1 MEQPIHALYLSYLSQ
16 KDGASPKSAAYYK
29 AMSHLSRLEAEL
41 TPQLEE
47 NGRRLFSDFCETWGS
62 IERIVSEETFSEGFQ
77 IGAQMMLDI
86 FGDKNR
92 AK

>member
-1 MEQPIHALYLSYLSQ
+1 M
-16 KDGASPKSAAYYK
+16 
-29 AMSHLSRLEAEL
+29 
-41 TPQLEE
+41 PQLEE

>member
-16 KDGASPKSAAYYK
+16 KDGSSLKSVAYYK
-29 AMSHLSRLEAEL
+29 AMSHLSQLEAEL

-62 IERIVSEETFSEGFQ
+62 IEQIVSEETFSEGFQ
-77 IGAQMMLDI
+77 MGAQMMLDI
-86 FGDKNR
+86 LKNKNR
-92 AK
+92 EK